1 MKSVKKLFNE
11 IEYINLI
18 NNIKLYRKK
27 LGMTQE
33 EFAEKCE
40 ISASYIKQIES
51 GKEYKNITLNV
62 LFKFSKVLNI
72 SISNLFNNKN

>member
-40 ISASYIKQIES
+40 ISASYVKQIES
-51 GKEYKNITLNV
+51 GKEYKNITLNI